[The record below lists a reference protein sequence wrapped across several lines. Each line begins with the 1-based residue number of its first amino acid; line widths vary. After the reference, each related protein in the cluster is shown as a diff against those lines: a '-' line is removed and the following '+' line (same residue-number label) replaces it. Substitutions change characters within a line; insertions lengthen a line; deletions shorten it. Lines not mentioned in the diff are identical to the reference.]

1 MMTLAQKAEQAR
13 YDASPARKAARARY
27 EASPEGKARRVR
39 YTASPEGKARRVRYQ
54 VSSKGKVAQV
64 CADVRYR
71 YGIDQATYDAM
82 LIAQSGLCAIC
93 SVSMHVP
100 YIDHNHT
107 TNTVRALLCNNCN
120 VAIGFLNDS
129 HVRAYALGDYLIQHG
144 NR

>member
-13 YDASPARKAARARY
+13 YCASPK
-27 EASPEGKARRVR
+27 GKARR
-39 YTASPEGKARRVRYQ
+39 ARYQ
-54 VSSKGKVAQV
+54 ASSKGRAAQAR
-64 CADVRYR
+64 ADARYR

-100 YIDHNHT
+100 YVDHNHT
-107 TNTVRALLCNNCN
+107 TDAVRALLCNNCN

-129 HVRAYALGDYLIQHG
+129 HALAYALGDYLIQHSNG
-144 NR
+144 